1 VKLLASLLIPSTLG
15 LALLALG
22 LLALTW
28 RRSRHVAGAL
38 LAAGAVVIL
47 VFSSGFVAAALM
59 APLEYEY
66 PRLSHAARSP
76 SVRHIVVLTG
86 WAADDPAMPLSGRL
100 NSSAAYRVLLA
111 LELHRERPDCDVLV
125 SGDEITSRIMGEVL
139 VKLGLPAE
147 RLRLENRST
156 STAQSFVNFGP
167 MLKGEAFFLVT
178 SAGHMPRSME
188 YARRLGLTAIAAPTE
203 HQQPRDWYR
212 ASAWP
217 EPSSLW
223 VSDLAVHEYLARA
236 WLSLRGG
243 DLRPRDM
250 T

>member
-1 VKLLASLLIPSTLG
+1 VKLLASLLVPSTVG
-15 LALLALG
+15 LVLLALG
-22 LLALTW
+22 LIALLW
-28 RRSRHVAGAL
+28 RRWRHLSAPLMAAGAL
-38 LAAGAVVIL
+38 VTL

-59 APLEYEY
+59 APLEYSY
-66 PRLSHAARSP
+66 PRLDEAARQP
-76 SVRHIVVLTG
+76 AARHIVVLTG

-100 NSSAAYRVLLA
+100 NTSAAYRVLLA

-125 SGDEITSRIMGEVL
+125 SGDAVTARIMGEVL

-147 RLRLENRST
+147 RLRLEDRST
-156 STAQSFVNFGP
+156 RTAESFAFLKP
-167 MLKGEAFFLVT
+167 MLEGEAFFLVT

-188 YARRLGLTAIAAPTE
+188 YARALGMTAIAAPTE

-212 ASAWP
+212 ASGRP
-217 EPSSLW
+217 EPASLL

-243 DLRPRDM
+243 GDVPP